1 MALVRLAGGI
11 LWRLDAGGPRL
22 AVIHRPRQRDWSLPK
37 GRLDDG
43 ESWEEAALRE
53 VQEETGCEA
62 RITSFAGAAAYVP
75 RRTPRLALYWHL
87 ALVREGKL
95 ESDDEVDELLWLS
108 PTEALARLDH
118 EPERRLIERA
128 PPPPGA
134 RQPSRPRGALASDIA
149 AARVEIL
156 RRVPAVGEGAGGEA
170 AGLGAAL
177 GLLDQADDELARERG
192 AEAAERLVVAARR
205 MGLLSLSEPELSLRA
220 RMLREEAREL
230 APGRRRAV
238 RGLLPQGER
247 PSPEAVYLAAE
258 IVDEE
263 RERPARSA
271 GNAALVGAAAAA
283 VALAAALFFAPAD
296 ARGHGLFAAFCGAL
310 GGAACALFVSWRLR

>member
-11 LWRLDAGGPRL
+11 LWRTDAGGPRL

-108 PTEALARLDH
+108 PTDALARLDH
-118 EPERRLIERA
+118 EPERRLIERS
-128 PPPPGA
+128 PSPPGA
-134 RQPSRPRGALASDIA
+134 RQPSRPRGALAADVA
-149 AARVEIL
+149 AVRAEIL
-156 RRVPAVGEGAGGEA
+156 RRVPVLGEGAFEPVA
-170 AGLGAAL
+170 LGAAL

-192 AEAAERLVVAARR
+192 AEAAARLVASARR

-220 RMLREEAREL
+220 RTLREEAREI

-263 RERPARSA
+263 RERPARSVEKA
-271 GNAALVGAAAAA
+271 GLVGAAGAAL
-283 VALAAALFFAPAD
+283 ALAAALFFAPPD
-296 ARGHGLFAAFCGAL
+296 ARGHGLFAALCGAL
-310 GGAACALFVSWRLR
+310 GGAACALVVSRRLR